1 MTKLLSSTLKE
12 KPKSDVVAGVTPDAA
27 EVKEPVKFK
36 DLTNQVTYPDDNPN
50 PKKIQFKTPDQTNS
64 GEKKDHISATVLTLQ
79 GVAISNKTQ
88 GKNCEVT
95 VNDFEDENLIKILH
109 KFNKALFRAHASDN
123 PALQDLLSVKIN
135 YKENGD
141 PLSAKVKELVDAHNA
156 IHASL
161 KKNGKMDKDLK
172 KAFQDKL
179 ASIEQGSKPVV
190 SREKIFNMGSKISP
204 VEPAPAGE
212 TTSAASPAAFKV
224 VGSKPPTGK

>member
-1 MTKLLSSTLKE
+1 M
-12 KPKSDVVAGVTPDAA
+12 AGVTPDAA